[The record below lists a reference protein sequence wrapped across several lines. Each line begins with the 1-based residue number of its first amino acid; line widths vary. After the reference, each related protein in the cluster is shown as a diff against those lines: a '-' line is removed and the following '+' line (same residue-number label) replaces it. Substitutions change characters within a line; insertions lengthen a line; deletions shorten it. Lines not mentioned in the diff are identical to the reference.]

1 MMEMML
7 SMMAQYR
14 CWASCL
20 YSYLT
25 SLEVVY
31 GDRTDHTP
39 ALRLHFHEPIARDQ
53 TIMLLGLAD
62 FVGMLGASVERTR
75 QKQ

>member
-1 MMEMML
+1 ML
-7 SMMAQYR
+7 SMMVKYR
-14 CWASCL
+14 RRVSCL

-31 GDRTDHTP
+31 GDRTDDTP
-39 ALRLHFHEPIARDQ
+39 ALRLHLHGPIARDQ

-62 FVGMLGASVERTR
+62 FVGMLDASAERTR